1 MWPSRWRWAFVGM
14 QRRRCRDAPTTG
26 VGGASVTEAFSNYVG
41 AAEVR
46 PTTRGPPRCA
56 PPPRTVAT
64 DDDLVIDLGEALS
77 APLVDAAPVEAGML
91 LAQLSLFSTDPDYA
105 AIRPGQPYL
114 MTSTGAWR
122 QFDLAQYG
130 FESEPYGELSMAI
143 SSDGRKVAFADPSGL
158 VVVNL
163 EGNTFE
169 RFELPVQHEVAMMWS
184 PDGST
189 LLFKDRHAGRKPC
202 GPMGCTLEVS
212 TGHLSP
218 VPYDVFYS
226 AYGNQGVVFE
236 LKAADEEPASGRVR
250 TYQRNVLAAEMPLE
264 YQFIPHTAGGPAGA
278 RDVAFSQCRQPG
290 GAEVPG
296 VVVVDAASGRMI
308 SWLSNPSWK

>member
-1 MWPSRWRWAFVGM
+1 M
-14 QRRRCRDAPTTG
+14 
-26 VGGASVTEAFSNYVG
+26 
-41 AAEVR
+41 
-46 PTTRGPPRCA
+46 
-56 PPPRTVAT
+56 
-64 DDDLVIDLGEALS
+64 
-77 APLVDAAPVEAGML
+77 DAAPVEAGML

-308 SWLSNPSWK
+308 SWLSNPSWKSCRLGALAWSTDDRLIVNDWISGAVWSWDVPRRRARQIAVGVTSGVHLDVADDVMTDRFDR